1 MITVLTLLLACT
13 ATPEP
18 VPSTPEAATKPQ
30 ENIRQFQEHGMEQNL
45 DQGQKHPPIPADN
58 PIWEWD
64 AKAFVPDFGW
74 FGEHNWDGVRMRVMG
89 HLAIGYRE
97 LARSYLEQEEWEK
110 GLDEYQKLE
119 SFLKTLNFT
128 NAKFAQEIQTSLLE
142 AVQRDILLIQGLRD
156 NEPLQKTLGFADLRR
171 SYYEL
176 ARAENPS
183 LFEIKSLQDRLE
195 RHLPLRDDLDIA
207 NFKDFTDRH
216 KLRSRLFEA
225 YSDVLDPLSN
235 SDARWGY
242 WRAEEITR
250 QALALGLALEK
261 LGGNNWQNKTTGW
274 TYTTPTFEDSSPIF
288 YPSLISK
295 NLKDLNQELLAT
307 SAEFGR
313 LPTGDSLID
322 IGGQPGPFG
331 IGSLMKL
338 DHKDAI
344 HSVWLKEQ
352 ASLIISSLPENPAQ
366 AKTYCQNAMQEL
378 NSYTHGSRF
387 YNIKQMR
394 NACTRQLARAGH
406 FAEAQEIFQTS
417 FPLHNQDWACP
428 NREGLLLTIS
438 GRLYLQ
444 DQQRIQGKKVLQEA
458 IDAGLELLV
467 NVSKAE
473 KGEIKE
479 PRPPRI
485 DIGMQ
490 SGSPNGDPNGKH
502 NIGPNGK
509 PIGNSNGNPSNNKN
523 RNPVN
528 PSDKQEHN
536 QQISYPIKQK

>member
-30 ENIRQFQEHGMEQNL
+30 ENIQQLQAHGMEQNL

-119 SFLKTLNFT
+119 SFLNTLNFK

-156 NEPLQKTLGFADLRR
+156 NDPLQKTLGFADLRR

-261 LGGNNWQNKTTGW
+261 LGGNNWQNKTAGW
-274 TYTTPTFEDSSPIF
+274 TYTAPTFEDSSPIF

-331 IGSLMKL
+331 IGSLMRL

-344 HSVWLKEQ
+344 HSVWLEEQ

-366 AKTYCQNAMQEL
+366 AKTYCQRAMQEL
-378 NSYTHGSRF
+378 NAYTHGSRF
-387 YNIKQMR
+387 YNVKQMR

-444 DQQRIQGKKVLQEA
+444 DQQRIQGQKVLQEA
-458 IDAGLELLV
+458 IDAGLEFLV

-485 DIGMQ
+485 DIGLQ
-490 SGSPNGDPNGKH
+490 GGK
-502 NIGPNGK
+502 PNGK
-509 PIGNSNGNPSNNKN
+509 PNFGPNGRPIGNPNGHPNKAPSNNSL

-528 PSDKQEHN
+528 LGEESEQT
-536 QQISYPIKQK
+536 QQSSYPIKQK